1 MDFLQ
6 VLRQVGQRLEAAR
19 VRFALIGGFAMALRG
34 VQRATVDLDFLLML
48 DDLERADE
56 ILRSAGYSRDFH
68 SENVSHYIGEP
79 PDLGRIDI
87 LHAFRGPSLS
97 MLRRADQIPVADGLT
112 LPVARVEDIVGLK
125 VQAAVNDPQ
134 RAAADWADIKLL
146 VEARAALGRAL
157 DWELIKDYLHI
168 FGLDAELPRI
178 EGWYGKTDRD

>member
-1 MDFLQ
+1 MRRRTAPSSQDSY
-6 VLRQVGQRLEAAR
+6 
-19 VRFALIGGFAMALRG
+19 
-34 VQRATVDLDFLLML
+34 TV
-48 DDLERADE
+48 
-56 ILRSAGYSRDFH
+56 
-68 SENVSHYIGEP
+68 
-79 PDLGRIDI
+79 
-87 LHAFRGPSLS
+87 
-97 MLRRADQIPVADGLT
+97 PVFTDGLT